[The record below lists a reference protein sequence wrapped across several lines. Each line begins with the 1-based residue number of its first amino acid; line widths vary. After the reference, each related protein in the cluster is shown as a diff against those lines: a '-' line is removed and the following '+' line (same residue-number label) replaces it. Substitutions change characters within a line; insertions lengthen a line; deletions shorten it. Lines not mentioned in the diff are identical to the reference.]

1 VKNIIITGASGN
13 LGKAVTS
20 LFLERGYTVLATVT
34 NEASKKDLPLH
45 DNLHAITANL
55 ADESEAAQ
63 FVQQAIARHTGIDA
77 ALLLVGGFTM
87 GSLKNSPGDVVKQQ
101 LALNFDTAY
110 YVARPLFEHML
121 EQGTGRLVFIGAR
134 PALQPADGK
143 NAVAYALSK
152 SLLFTL
158 AELLNAEAKGT
169 NVTATVVVPS
179 TLDTPA
185 NRENMPDAD
194 PSNWVQPA
202 ALAEVLEFVVS
213 EKGSPL
219 RETVLKVYNKA

>member
-1 VKNIIITGASGN
+1 VKNVIITGASGN

>member
-1 VKNIIITGASGN
+1 VKNVIITGASGN
-13 LGKAVTS
+13 LGKAVIS

-45 DNLHAITANL
+45 DNLHATTANL
-55 ADESEAAQ
+55 ADESDATQ
-63 FVQQAIARHTGIDA
+63 FVQQAITRHTSIDA

-110 YVARPLFEHML
+110 YVVRPLFEHML
-121 EQGTGRLVFIGAR
+121 ERGTGRLVFIGAR

-143 NAVAYALSK
+143 NVVAYALSK

-169 NVTATVVVPS
+169 NVTATMVVPS

-194 PSNWVQPA
+194 TGNWVQPE

>member
-1 VKNIIITGASGN
+1 V
-13 LGKAVTS
+13 
-20 LFLERGYTVLATVT
+20 
-34 NEASKKDLPLH
+34 
-45 DNLHAITANL
+45 
-55 ADESEAAQ
+55 
-63 FVQQAIARHTGIDA
+63 
-77 ALLLVGGFTM
+77 
-87 GSLKNSPGDVVKQQ
+87 
-101 LALNFDTAY
+101 
-110 YVARPLFEHML
+110 
-121 EQGTGRLVFIGAR
+121 
-134 PALQPADGK
+134 
-143 NAVAYALSK
+143 VAYALSK

-169 NVTATVVVPS
+169 NVTATMVVPS

-194 PSNWVQPA
+194 TGNWVQPE